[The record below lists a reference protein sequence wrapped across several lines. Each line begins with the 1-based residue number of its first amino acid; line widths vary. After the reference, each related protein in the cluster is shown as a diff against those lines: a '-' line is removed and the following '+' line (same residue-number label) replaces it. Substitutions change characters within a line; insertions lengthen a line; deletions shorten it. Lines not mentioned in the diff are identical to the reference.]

1 MKFVVVFFAFNR
13 PDLLRL
19 SVESFNNAEQS
30 SQWQRILVWQ
40 RGSTEMKSEVGML
53 EKFFDIIV
61 ETRGDKLT
69 VLSNINFNRIL
80 GMRVA
85 YEDFKADFVLG
96 IEEDSM
102 ISNDSLVFI
111 QYVYQ
116 KYKTYS
122 KFMGVNLGSLE
133 SRASNNLNGY
143 TRLRYGLQGQAGGLT
158 KNAWKTC
165 EKLLSRFDE
174 EKGGWD
180 SRIEYYL
187 KTGFMVTPNV
197 SRMNDLGWN
206 SGTHAP
212 SDPDNNHY
220 RLLREN
226 WLADLTIEDKSYL
239 EIPIIHSWRSDVT
252 QFKLSTSIAPFFR
265 RYSWIRRMVLTLK
278 NLIRKSFPNFHSN

>member
-19 SVESFNNAEQS
+19 SVESFNKAEQS

-40 RGSTEMKSEVGML
+40 RGSVQMRSEVEML

-61 ETRGDKLT
+61 ETRGNKLT

-85 YEDFKADFVLG
+85 YEDLEADFVLG

-111 QYVYQ
+111 HHVYQ
-116 KYKTYS
+116 KYKKYN

-133 SRASNNLNGY
+133 SRASNNINGY
-143 TRLRYGLQGQAGGLT
+143 TRLRYGLQGQAGGVT

-165 EKLLSRFDE
+165 DKLLSSFDE
-174 EKGGWD
+174 DMVGWD

-206 SGTHAP
+206 TGTHAP
-212 SDPDNNHY
+212 SDPDHSHY

-226 WLADLTIEDKSYL
+226 WLGDLTVEDKSYL
-239 EIPIIHSWRSDVT
+239 EIPIVHSWRSDVI
-252 QFKLSTSIAPFFR
+252 QFKLSTSITPFFR
-265 RYSWIRRMVLTLK
+265 RYSWIRRMALTFK
-278 NLIRKSFPNFHSN
+278 NLIRKSFPDFHSN

>member
-1 MKFVVVFFAFNR
+1 VKFVVVFFAFNR

-19 SVESFNNAEQS
+19 SVESFNKAEQS

-40 RGSTEMKSEVGML
+40 RGSAQMRSEVEML

-61 ETRGDKLT
+61 ETRGNKLT

-85 YEDFKADFVLG
+85 YEDLEADFVLG

-111 QYVYQ
+111 QHVYQ
-116 KYKTYS
+116 KYKKYN

-133 SRASNNLNGY
+133 SRASNNINGY
-143 TRLRYGLQGQAGGLT
+143 TRLRYGLQGQAGGVT

-165 EKLLSRFDE
+165 EKLLSSFD
-174 EKGGWD
+174 KDKVGWD

-206 SGTHAP
+206 GGTHAP
-212 SDPDNNHY
+212 SDPNHNHY

-226 WLADLTIEDKSYL
+226 WLGDLTVENKSYL
-239 EIPIIHSWRSDVT
+239 EIPIVHSWRSDIT

-265 RYSWIRRMVLTLK
+265 RYSLIRRMVLTLK